1 MSVLELNNLTFSYAG
16 SDQNVLTNVSMTV
29 EEGEFVVVM
38 GKSGS
43 GKTTLLKCLKKNTV
57 PAGKIS
63 GEIKVLGRDISDL
76 SDRENATL
84 IGLVGQNPDNGIV
97 TDNVYHELAFGLE
110 NLGIDSD
117 SIRKRVAEMSE
128 YFGITSWYERSV
140 ETLSGG
146 QKQILNLA
154 SVMVMQPE
162 ILLLDEPG
170 ANLDPLASRK
180 FLDVIKRIN
189 RELGVTVI
197 IVEHN
202 LENIFPDADK
212 VIYINEGRVEISGT
226 PQEAAREIIKSKSV
240 MKQGLP
246 AAIRIYD
253 ILHGQVGTPD
263 IPLTISQ
270 GRRWI
275 NSNKE
280 KVRNY
285 VDNLRNQV
293 EDKKNQVDDTRKY
306 IDNSKR
312 GGKDLLNKS
321 DMAVSVKSVSFSY
334 EKNSE
339 LILDKADLSI
349 KKNIVTGIL
358 GSNGSGKS
366 TVLKLISG
374 VIKGYKG
381 KITHNGRVVMLPQ
394 NPMSVFT
401 EISVEEE
408 LAEVLMDKR
417 LNIYEGLSLEEK
429 KAIVEDMLKEYDL
442 DGVRKQNPYD
452 LSGGQ
457 QEKLALAK
465 VLLLKPDILLLDE
478 PTNGLD
484 PYFKK
489 EFGEKLRQL
498 CDKNVTVVIV
508 SHDLEFVAEYTDECM
523 LLFDKNIVTVEDT
536 NTFFDN
542 NIFYTTD
549 VNRIMSGC
557 VKGIVSYRD
566 FTGNQNKTAYR
577 IENVFS
583 VDC

>member
-1 MSVLELNNLTFSYAG
+1 MSVLELKNLTFSYAG

-63 GEIKVLGRDISDL
+63 GEIKVLGRNIENL
-76 SDRENATL
+76 TDRENASL

-97 TDNVYHELAFGLE
+97 TDKVYHELAFGLE

-128 YFGITSWYERSV
+128 YFGITSWYERNV

-202 LENIFPDADK
+202 LENIYPDADK
-212 VIYINEGRVEISGT
+212 VIYINEGRMEICGT
-226 PQEAAREIIKSKSV
+226 PQEATREIIESKNV

-253 ILHGQVGTPD
+253 ILHSQDNTEN

-275 NSNKE
+275 NNNSE
-280 KVRNY
+280 RVRNY
-285 VDNLRNQV
+285 VYNLGISGKVRNS
-293 EDKKNQVDDTRKY
+293 EDSQKSGEKKASNK
-306 IDNSKR
+306 
-312 GGKDLLNKS
+312 LNKS
-321 DMAVSVKSVSFSY
+321 DMAVMVKNVTFSY
-334 EKNSE
+334 EKNSQ
-339 LILDKADLSI
+339 LILEKANLSI

-374 VIKGYKG
+374 IMKGYKG
-381 KITHNGRVVMLPQ
+381 KITHNGRAVMLPQ

-417 LNIYEGLSLEEK
+417 LNIYEGFNLEEK
-429 KAIVEDMLKEYDL
+429 KAIVENVLKEYDL

-457 QEKLALAK
+457 QEKLAVAK

-489 EFGEKLRQL
+489 EFGEKIRHL
-498 CDKNVTVVIV
+498 CDENVTVIIV

-536 NTFFDN
+536 NTFFGN

-557 VKGIVSYRD
+557 VKGIVSYKD
-566 FTGNQNKTAYR
+566 LGDN
-577 IENVFS
+577 
-583 VDC
+583 